1 MARPRK
7 TDAARTIQLKARFTE
22 AEHEHV
28 ERLTQTTGH
37 SVSDLLRF
45 GILRSPPPPS
55 RRNAQPVK
63 DKQELAR
70 LLGAVGKIGSNV
82 NQLAHVANAGSWPER
97 VAIEQAVADIQWM
110 RRSLMRSLGVYE
122 KPPAPDQQKDQP
134 QP

>member
-7 TDAARTIQLKARFTE
+7 TDARSKQLKARFTE
-22 AEHEHV
+22 AELETV
-28 ERLTQTTGH
+28 TRVSETTGM

-45 GILRSPPPPS
+45 GVLRQSPPPS
-55 RRNAQPVK
+55 RRNVHPVK

-82 NQLAHVANAGSWPER
+82 NQLAHIANQGMWPESHLLDE
-97 VAIEQAVADIQWM
+97 AAADIQWM
-110 RRSLMRSLGVYE
+110 RSSLMRSLGVHE
-122 KPPAPDQQKDQP
+122 TSSPDTP

>member
-7 TDAARTIQLKARFTE
+7 TDARSKQLKARFTE
-22 AEHEHV
+22 AELETV
-28 ERLTQTTGH
+28 TRVSETTGM

-45 GILRSPPPPS
+45 GVLRQPPPPS
-55 RRNAQPVK
+55 RRNAHPVK

-82 NQLAHVANAGSWPER
+82 NQLAHIANQGMWPESHLLR
-97 VAIEQAVADIQWM
+97 EAVADIQWM
-110 RRSLMRSLGVYE
+110 RSSLMCSLGVHE
-122 KPPAPDQQKDQP
+122 TSSPDTP

>member
-7 TDAARTIQLKARFTE
+7 TDARSIQLKARFTE
-22 AEHEHV
+22 AEHETV
-28 ERLTQTTGH
+28 TRAAEATGM

-45 GILRSPPPPS
+45 GVLRQVPPPT

-97 VAIEQAVADIQWM
+97 GAIEQAVADIQWM
-110 RRSLMRSLGVYE
+110 RSSLMRSLGVYE
-122 KPPAPDQQKDQP
+122 KSTTADTPKP
-134 QP
+134 